1 MSPAVQCWAHIDT
14 TDPLGTSQL
23 PFGQKGP
30 NRVRACQ
37 GTHPPAWLPGAGKPV
52 SPAAAGPV
60 SRGLG
65 VASRGHTSGDF
76 HSLAL
81 K

>member
-1 MSPAVQCWAHIDT
+1 MSPALQCWAHTDT
-14 TDPLGTSQL
+14 TDPLGMSQL

-30 NRVRACQ
+30 NRVKACQ
-37 GTHPPAWLPGAGKPV
+37 ETHPLAWLPGAGKPG
-52 SPAAAGPV
+52 SPPAAGPI
-60 SRGLG
+60 SRGHG
-65 VASRGHTSGDF
+65 IVSRGHTSGDF